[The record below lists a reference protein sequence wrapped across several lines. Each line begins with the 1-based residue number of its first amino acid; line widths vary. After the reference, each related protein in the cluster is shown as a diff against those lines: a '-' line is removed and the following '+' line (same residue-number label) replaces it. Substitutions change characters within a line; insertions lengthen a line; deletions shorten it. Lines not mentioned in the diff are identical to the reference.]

1 MRSLTRRS
9 RSSVSRPAS
18 SRSSRGRP
26 KKRQDLWRRHGV
38 APRGIDRE
46 VVQALHQTAPANDQ
60 NVENL
65 LDAAIRSSLGSGW
78 GGSMLAT
85 DLQDCIFGT
94 PVPVRSSANLGVLKA
109 DEVNILIH
117 GHEPLLSSLI
127 VEAAHSPEMQ
137 ALAEKVGAKG
147 VNLAGICCT
156 ANETLMRQGVPPAGN
171 MLHQELAIL
180 TGAVEAMVVDIQ
192 CIFQGLSEAASHF
205 HTLLFS
211 TSPKAKI
218 GEGGEHIDV
227 DEHNPM
233 ETATDIVRR
242 AIENFPNRKEIHIPT
257 EQTPLVAGFSHEYIR
272 YMLGGKMRASFRPL
286 NDNIIN
292 GRIRGLAAVVG
303 CSNARVVQDHG
314 VVNVVRELI
323 ANNVLVVVTGCS
335 AITSGKHGLLAPE
348 TMEFAGPGLKEIC
361 DAIGIPP
368 VLHIGSCVDNSR
380 ILTILSEVV
389 SEGGLGED
397 ISDLP
402 AVAISPEWFS
412 EKALEIGTY
421 AIGSGA
427 SVIFGGVG
435 SPVSAS
441 QYVVDYME
449 NGWMERFGAGFFFIE
464 EPQGHRD
471 QGARHHRRQANRAQ
485 DRRAPRARPLRHGH
499 EEGAQCLRSSQALPS
514 AARTTGSSRLR
525 RASLRSRRAV
535 GAEHAV
541 EFPNTAYYLPVI
553 YGLTGEKVEKLSD
566 MDRVL
571 GYARDLLPEVP
582 TEKLWLPYL
591 GTTLDAGIASL
602 LAEECIEAMKYVD
615 GSASG
620 QRHLARRSRR
630 RDHARPRRG
639 VRGRLGTGLRGRCRR
654 RSGQR
659 DRRAPG
665 PRDAGEDALR
675 LHGRSRQ
682 RQSLRRAARS
692 RGRAAGL
699 GHATRAVRP

>member
-1 MRSLTRRS
+1 MVDENNMHEGEVSIDPTAAELIEIAVACEVPTVFSRAEAMRPCPTGAEGACCKLCSMGPCRITGKDKENKRGVCGATLDTIAARNFTRSVAGGSAAHSDHGRDVALTMKAIAEGEMEGVTIKDEVKLARVAGYLGIEAAGKDIKTLAGEVADAALAQFGQQTGELAFAARA
-9 RSSVSRPAS
+9 PE
-18 SRSSRGRP
+18 
-26 KKRQDLWRRHGV
+26 KRQNLWRKHEV
-38 APRGIDRE
+38 MPRGIDRE

-60 NVENL
+60 NVEHL

-94 PVPVRSSANLGVLKA
+94 PVPVRSSANLGVLRE

-127 VEAAHSPEMQ
+127 IEAAHSPEMQ

-171 MLHQELAIL
+171 MLHQELAIV

-192 CIFQGLSEAASHF
+192 CIFQGLADAASHY

-218 GEGGEHIDV
+218 GQDGQHIDV
-227 DEHNPM
+227 NEHDPL

-242 AIENFPNRKEIHIPT
+242 AIENFPNRGETHIPT

-303 CSNARVVQDHG
+303 CSNARVVQDRG

-348 TMEFAGPGLKEIC
+348 TMEFAGPGLKEVC

-380 ILTILSEVV
+380 ILTILAEVV

-397 ISDLP
+397 ISEVP

-421 AIGSGA
+421 AVGSGA

-441 QYVVDYME
+441 PYVVDYME

-464 EPQGHRD
+464 ESQDIVTKALDLIDAKRTALKIDVPQ
-471 QGARHHRRQANRAQ
+471 
-485 DRRAPRARPLRHGH
+485 
-499 EEGAQCLRSSQALPS
+499 E
-514 AARTTGSSRLR
+514 
-525 RASLRSRRAV
+525 
-535 GAEHAV
+535 
-541 EFPNTAYYLPVI
+541 
-553 YGLTGEKVEKLSD
+553 
-566 MDRVL
+566 RVL
-571 GYARDLLPEVP
+571 FD
-582 TEKLWLPYL
+582 
-591 GTTLDAGIASL
+591 
-602 LAEECIEAMKYVD
+602 MNM
-615 GSASG
+615 
-620 QRHLARRSRR
+620 RRELS
-630 RDHARPRRG
+630 
-639 VRGRLGTGLRGRCRR
+639 V
-654 RSGQR
+654 
-659 DRRAPG
+659 
-665 PRDAGEDALR
+665 
-675 LHGRSRQ
+675 
-682 RQSLRRAARS
+682 
-692 RGRAAGL
+692 
-699 GHATRAVRP
+699 